1 MDKEE
6 RSCFPKKTKEEQSLP
21 SAAIL
26 DSVDM
31 ERAEVLLRGTE
42 SPPATAGLKVIQR
55 PEDKTNSW
63 IPNQLGCHQ
72 LNKDFRRTTEVLSVP
87 GFVLSGRKYRDKKDV
102 SAAFHC
108 SSTDVW
114 GPDKTIK

>member
-31 ERAEVLLRGTE
+31 ERAEVLQKAPNLLLQWR
-42 SPPATAGLKVIQR
+42 GLKAIQR
-55 PEDKTNSW
+55 PEDETDSW
-63 IPNQLGCHQ
+63 LSRVQIPSQLGCYQ
-72 LNKDFRRTTEVLSVP
+72 LNKDLRRTNDVLSVP
-87 GFVLSGRKYRDKKDV
+87 GSVLSDANTEARRL
-102 SAAFHC
+102 
-108 SSTDVW
+108 
-114 GPDKTIK
+114 